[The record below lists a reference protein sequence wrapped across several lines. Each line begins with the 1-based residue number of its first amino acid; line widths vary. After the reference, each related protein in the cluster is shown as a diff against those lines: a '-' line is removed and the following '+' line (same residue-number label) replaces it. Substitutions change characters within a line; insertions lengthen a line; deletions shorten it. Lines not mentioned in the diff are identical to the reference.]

1 MIWRRWDPGI
11 GRMEIMGEDKEYLD
25 DYGEWHRRSFPDT
38 GIMDKGNRRNLR
50 KHRILGNWGQISMVN
65 QILIINKKKSQISK
79 GIDSDFGGS
88 IWIFLFI
95 KEIGIYSSRCDLF
108 GAWRIW
114 YDPVF
119 GNENRLIL
127 GIKCGSINFT
137 RYDLYEGI
145 FWRDYLVKGLRYKM
159 SFLLLGCYTT
169 FTVCLFLSYNKPQQR
184 FLILLIMAQSH
195 LLGQAGETKNGEGAR
210 KRLKISVAHFDNSAL
225 IKTYSKTLI
234 GRCMN
239 PEEQDMNALFT
250 KIPKIWKLE
259 ERVTALARWHPK
271 RSQLLPSE
279 IPFWVRLIGVPLEFR
294 TVPAFESIGNAIG
307 KTVAVDL
314 DHTRVQVVI
323 DAFKELCFETTVDF
337 KGGGEEKCS
346 LCVKNTVKSPER
358 KRESRE
364 ENGGW
369 SDGGKHDERARSYK
383 GVVINGNVAPQNK
396 DRGGQDYYGKGKG
409 KMYEGSEA
417 KEEVRS
423 GDQETRTRPFSGQ
436 TSAQRNPIGTREE
449 SREEGE
455 FKVSDESSLN
465 PPSQEFQLELART
478 QAEGTEVVS
487 DPTDE
492 GMGLQIVNG
501 LFEEQEGRVEDDD
514 MEMDALE
521 ANLLESGFDL
531 GAEEDFQTLSE
542 EEDEKA
548 LAKGDEVPIQ
558 EKGLV
563 ESDTNKGESKG
574 AGDASSKQGNRKRI
588 FKPTS
593 STVGST
599 KMRIANALVKRAA
612 SKGVTRYGNNGKPP
626 EAKGTSNPK
635 EPNQKS

>member
-1 MIWRRWDPGI
+1 
-11 GRMEIMGEDKEYLD
+11 
-25 DYGEWHRRSFPDT
+25 
-38 GIMDKGNRRNLR
+38 
-50 KHRILGNWGQISMVN
+50 
-65 QILIINKKKSQISK
+65 
-79 GIDSDFGGS
+79 
-88 IWIFLFI
+88 
-95 KEIGIYSSRCDLF
+95 
-108 GAWRIW
+108 
-114 YDPVF
+114 
-119 GNENRLIL
+119 
-127 GIKCGSINFT
+127 
-137 RYDLYEGI
+137 
-145 FWRDYLVKGLRYKM
+145 
-159 SFLLLGCYTT
+159 
-169 FTVCLFLSYNKPQQR
+169 
-184 FLILLIMAQSH
+184 MAQSH

-259 ERVTALARWHPK
+259 ERVTGTNLGFGMFKFDFKSEEEMEAVLKQQPFHFDYWMLALARWHPK
-271 RSQLLPSE
+271 RSQLFPSE

-294 TVPAFESIGNAIG
+294 TVLTFESIGNAIG

-337 KGGGEEKCS
+337 KGGGEFYEEEEVAVSLRYEKLFGYCPLCFSLCHKEEKCS
-346 LCVKNTVKSPER
+346 LYVKNTVKRLER

-396 DRGGQDYYGKGKG
+396 DRGGRDYYGKGKG

-417 KEEVRS
+417 KWVKAAERSNTRGAQHQGKRRGDSEGSSHRTYRREEVRS
-423 GDQETRTRPFSGQ
+423 GDQETRTRPSSGQ

-542 EEDEKA
+542 EEDEKV

-563 ESDTNKGESKG
+563 ESDINKGESKG
-574 AGDASSKQGNRKRI
+574 AGDAPSKQGNRKII

-599 KMRIANALVKRAA
+599 KMRIANALVKCAA
-612 SKGVTRYGNNGKPP
+612 SKGVTRYGDNGKPP

-635 EPNQKS
+635 EPNHKS